1 MLENLH
7 VKNLALVEDAE
18 VEFGDGLNILSGETG
33 AGKSIIIGSI
43 NLALGGR
50 ASADLIRTGMDSAL
64 IEMTFRLEAEDI
76 IRVRELGFEV
86 DESGELLLVRKIQ
99 PQKSVC
105 RINGETVSAGQL
117 RELSPYLLDLYGQ
130 HEHQTLLKPGNYIK
144 ILDEFVGDEISRYKD
159 ELSSMLSSYNRL
171 KAELEKQNSDED
183 VRKREVELLSFEI
196 EEIENAAL
204 KAGEDEELE
213 EKYKFF
219 SNIRKIAEAVSTAH
233 ALMGYDSDESV
244 GTLTGRASSVLKQV
258 SYFDERLGNLGE
270 QLAGIEDQIG
280 MFVREIS
287 SFEDSLDIDGEE
299 FAAVESRLN
308 EINRLKDKYG
318 KSVDDIL
325 SSLRQKQEK
334 LEKLINYETYLE
346 EINSK
351 MAELNTEMLKKCEVM
366 STMRREG
373 APLLR
378 GKLTDALVDLNFN
391 DVQFEVEV
399 NSNPDH
405 IGPQGYNDV
414 EFRIS
419 MNAGELP
426 RPLQQVASG
435 GELSRIMLALK
446 SVLAQKDDVPTLIFD
461 EIDTGISGPTAYKV
475 AKKMGKLSLNHQL
488 ICITHLPQIAAMADA
503 HYLIHKEVVSG
514 RTVTSIEKLDDEGQI
529 MELARMLGSDEL
541 TESAIGNARELKERA
556 KSEIS

>member
-130 HEHQTLLKPGNYIK
+130 HEHQTLLKAGNYIK

-219 SNIRKIAEAVSTAH
+219 SNIKKIAEAVSTTH

-258 SYFDERLGNLGE
+258 SYFDERLGSLGE
-270 QLAGIEDQIG
+270 QLTGIEDQIG

-373 APLLR
+373 APLLK